1 MSEKCSKILVVDD
14 EPDLQLLM
22 KQKFRRKIRNEEYE
36 FYFAEDGKKALEIIN
51 QQDEIFLILSDINM
65 PNMDGLTFLNE
76 LRKLNRRELKTIM
89 VSAYGDM
96 ENIRSAMNGGA
107 YDFVTK
113 PIDFNDLETTI
124 QKTLAEIQEYLNALK
139 ARQQLEAL
147 SFDLDMASRI
157 QQKLL
162 RKDFPV
168 YTNDTR
174 FEIYAKMIAAK
185 YVGGDFYGF
194 FKYDAEHLAF
204 YIGDVSGKGMPAA
217 IYMAVCQTMLKAIGS
232 QIASPAEVIST
243 VNRMLIPE
251 SDITTFVTV
260 FYGLLNV
267 STGSLSYC
275 NGGHNLPFLQQTDG
289 TVTEMED
296 VGGLLL
302 GKFDGMPYSEK
313 TIQLKPGDR
322 ILTFTDGVTEAENTA
337 AEMYEEERVIRFLE
351 AHSGEKTDQLV
362 NDLFAEVQ
370 AFAGEAPQSDDIT
383 VLSVQYRGS

>member
-1 MSEKCSKILVVDD
+1 MSEKCFKILVVDD

-22 KQKFRRKIRNEEYE
+22 KQKFRRQIRKAEYE
-36 FYFAEDGKKALEIIN
+36 FFFAEDGVQALEIIE
-51 QQDEIFLILSDINM
+51 QQEEIYLVLSDINM
-65 PNMDGLTFLNE
+65 PNMDGLTLLNE
-76 LRKLNRRELKTIM
+76 VQKLNRREVKTIM

-96 ENIRSAMNGGA
+96 ENIRSAMNRGA

-124 QKTLAEIQEYLNALK
+124 SKTLEEIDQYLSAMQ

-147 SFDLDMASRI
+147 NFDLDMASRI
-157 QQKLL
+157 QQKLV

-168 YTNDTR
+168 YTDDTR
-174 FEIYAKMIAAK
+174 FHIHAKMIAAK

-194 FKYDAEHLAF
+194 FRYDPDHLVF
-204 YIGDVSGKGMPAA
+204 YVGDVSGKGMPAA

-232 QIASPAEVIST
+232 QILSPAECISK

-260 FYGLLNV
+260 FYGVLNV
-267 STGSLSYC
+267 ATGELSYC
-275 NGGHNLPFLQQTDG
+275 NGGHNLPYLQHADG
-289 TVTEMED
+289 SVTELED

-302 GKFDGMPYSEK
+302 GKFDGMPYAEK

-322 ILTFTDGVTEAENTA
+322 LLTFTDGVTEAENTA
-337 AEMYEEERVIRFLE
+337 SDMYEEERVISYLE
-351 AHSGEKTDQLV
+351 TNAGRPTDELV
-362 NDLFAEVQ
+362 DVLFDEVRQ
-370 AFAGEAPQSDDIT
+370 FAGEAPQSDDIT
-383 VLSVQYRGS
+383 VLAVQYFGS